1 MRRTKSVPAVRR
13 RQKAADK
20 PPMPANLTGE
30 AAKAVK
36 RHNKRSLSPGVA
48 VDVAKGGRDSYVV
61 ASPHSNTAAWEA
73 MVCDALGTRSISTAQ
88 TFLYHLT
95 ELCSQ
100 NWHPAEVEG
109 DYGEWCPDGRE
120 LNMILHMVAG
130 IKPRNEMQAAQAAQM
145 VAVHLMTMRV
155 SAQALRGGRVVAED
169 AAIAGKLAR
178 TFVMQAEALAKLKG
192 KRSSS
197 RQTITVRQ
205 EKHVHNHQH
214 VHLRGG
220 VGGPDQSHD
229 STGRSRACAS
239 AAGQL
244 SECPALPGPQQ
255 GGDVVPLR
263 RDEGQARLP
272 PARGPRG
279 CAQG

>member
-1 MRRTKSVPAVRR
+1 
-13 RQKAADK
+13 
-20 PPMPANLTGE
+20 MPANLKGE

-36 RHNKRSLSPGVA
+36 RHQKRSLSPGVV
-48 VDVAKGGRDSYVV
+48 VDVVKAGREAYVV
-61 ASPHSNTAAWEA
+61 ASPHSDTAAWEA
-73 MVCDALGTRSISTAQ
+73 MVCDALGTRSIGTAQ
-88 TFLYHLT
+88 TFLYQLT

-100 NWHPAEVEG
+100 NWHAADVEG
-109 DYGEWCPDGRE
+109 EYGEWCPDERE
-120 LNMILHMVAG
+120 LNMILHIVAG

-178 TFVMQAEALAKLKG
+178 TFVMQTEALAKLKG

-197 RQTITVRQ
+197 RQTITV

-214 VHLRGG
+214 VHLERGG
-220 VGGPDQSHD
+220 ARNGGQSHD
-229 STGRSRACAS
+229 SAGGSRVRAG

-244 SECPALPGPQQ
+244 SECTALPSPQQ

-263 RDEGQARLP
+263 RGEGQARLLP
-272 PARGPRG
+272 PRGPGG